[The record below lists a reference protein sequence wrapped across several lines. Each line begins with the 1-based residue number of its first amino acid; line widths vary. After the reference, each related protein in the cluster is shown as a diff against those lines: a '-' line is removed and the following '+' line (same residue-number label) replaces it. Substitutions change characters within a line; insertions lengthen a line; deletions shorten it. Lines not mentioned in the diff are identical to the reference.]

1 MLRRQC
7 DTALTPSPTFVLGS
21 SHTVTPISPLA
32 LVSSLAG
39 SQPSQGAGGHPCRA
53 GDVFLPSALGP
64 LMVDASGVKLH
75 TRHVGLLVL
84 EASGGKQ
91 PSLYFLGTEE
101 VTLAGRLSAK

>member
-1 MLRRQC
+1 MFSFR
-7 DTALTPSPTFVLGS
+7 
-21 SHTVTPISPLA
+21 
-32 LVSSLAG
+32 
-39 SQPSQGAGGHPCRA
+39 
-53 GDVFLPSALGP
+53 LPLGP

-101 VTLAGRLSAK
+101 VTLAGWLSAK